1 MASKRIFTK
10 AQTQARGKRSAQSL
24 IIRNRYAKRDLGLRH
39 SPADYRAM
47 VHDACI
53 LTDETINDFHL
64 VDVRLPVKQTQ
75 KKESY
80 ETDGLGQDLT

>member
-39 SPADYRAM
+39 TPADYRAM
-47 VHDACI
+47 IHDACI
-53 LTDETINDFHL
+53 LTDETINDFHV
-64 VDVRLPVKQTQ
+64 VDVRLPFKT
-75 KKESY
+75 KEKEQD